1 MNKID
6 ERGKYFTERI
16 TTHTIEVLV
25 QTVYGQVRG
34 HLHIKPGQRIKD
46 ALNEGESF
54 IALTRITM
62 TDAEGVQEIRFVALN
77 KQHIISVVPLQ
88 EESQVLPQ
96 EEHYPY

>member
-1 MNKID
+1 MNKVD
-6 ERGKYFTERI
+6 ERGKYFTERVS
-16 TTHTIEVLV
+16 TNSIEVLV

-34 HLHIKPGQRIKD
+34 HMHIKPGQRIKD
-46 ALNEGESF
+46 ALNEPESF

-62 TDAEGVQEIRFVALN
+62 TDAEGTQEIRFVALN

-96 EEHYPY
+96 EDYYPY